1 MPQQPIEL
9 ILFRQMAS
17 YLDTPAFLIGADG
30 ELLYFNDAAE
40 SQLGTSFNEVD
51 EMPLDEWLA
60 TFLPIDEHGVPM
72 AHEKVPLV
80 VALRES
86 RAVHE
91 RVVFIDRRGERHA
104 ILVTS
109 FPLRGQNGR
118 TLGAVAFFW
127 PDDGPPDE
135 PSKAAPAAAGGDMG
149 DVS

>member
-17 YLDTPAFLIGADG
+17 YLDTPAFLVGADG

-40 SQLGTSFNEVD
+40 AQLGTTFTEVD
-51 EMPLDEWLA
+51 EMPLGEWLA
-60 TFLPIDEHGVPM
+60 TFLPIDEHGAPM

-127 PDDGPPDE
+127 PDDGPPAE
-135 PSKAAPAAAGGDMG
+135 APEAASSPAAGDG
-149 DVS
+149 SDVS